1 MEEEALLFKLR
12 PLEIVDRPVD
22 TLLSPDPTRDPFGL
36 GLITGDFG
44 PKSDVFGLTKTRDG
58 FVFVLVSVRG
68 AGFDG
73 FGVVSKIYFILDF
86 RF

>member
-12 PLEIVDRPVD
+12 PLETVDRPVD

-44 PKSDVFGLTKTRDG
+44 PKSVGEFGLTMTRVG
-58 FVFVLVSVRG
+58 FVFVLFSVRG

-73 FGVVSKIYFILDF
+73 FLVVSKI
-86 RF
+86 